1 MNHREIKKGDRIAF
15 KAIDELAGTE
25 FTPIGIVIGFGEE
38 VRKKYP
44 VECAEAPDDM
54 ILVKSTDHGN
64 LYVVHPSEVLEI
76 TKPEQLLNLDAKR
89 VGTVRKVENFKEEK

>member
-15 KAIDELAGTE
+15 RAIDELAATE
-25 FTPIGIVIGFGEE
+25 FTPIGIVIGFSEE
-38 VRKKYP
+38 IRKKYP

-54 ILVKSTDHGN
+54 LLVKSTYHGN

>member
-1 MNHREIKKGDRIAF
+1 MSNREVKKGDRIAF

-25 FTPIGIVIGFGEE
+25 FTPIGDVIGFGEE

-44 VECAEAPDDM
+44 VECAEASDDM
-54 ILVKSTDHGN
+54 ILVKSVHHGN

-89 VGTVRKVENFKEEK
+89 VGTVRKVQ

>member
-15 KAIDELAGTE
+15 RAIDELAATE
-25 FTPIGIVIGFGEE
+25 FTPIGDVIGFGEE

-54 ILVKSTDHGN
+54 LLVKSTDHGN

-89 VGTVRKVENFKEEK
+89 VGTVRKAENFKEET

>member
-15 KAIDELAGTE
+15 RAMDELAATE

-54 ILVKSTDHGN
+54 ILVKSVHHGN
-64 LYVVHPSEVLEI
+64 LYVVHPQEVLEI
-76 TKPEQLLNLDAKR
+76 TKPEQRLNLEAKR
-89 VGTVRKVENFKEEK
+89 IGSVRKMENLEEVK

>member
-15 KAIDELAGTE
+15 KAIDELGATN
-25 FTPIGIVIGFGEE
+25 FTPIGIVIGLGEE

-44 VECAEAPDDM
+44 VECAEASDDM

-76 TKPEQLLNLDAKR
+76 TKPEQRLNLEAKR
-89 VGTVRKVENFKEEK
+89 IGSVRKMENLEEVK

>member
-1 MNHREIKKGDRIAF
+1 MNNKKVKRGDRIAF
-15 KAIDELAGTE
+15 KAMDELGATE

-54 ILVKSTDHGN
+54 ILVKSVHHGN
-64 LYVVHPSEVLEI
+64 LYVVHPSEVLEV
-76 TKPEQLLNLDAKR
+76 TKPGQLLNLDAKR
-89 VGTVRKVENFKEEK
+89 VGTVRKVE

>member
-15 KAIDELAGTE
+15 RAMDEFTATE

-44 VECAEAPDDM
+44 IECAEAPDDM
-54 ILVKSTDHGN
+54 ILVKSVHHGN
-64 LYVVHPSEVLEI
+64 LYVVHPSEVLEV
-76 TKPEQLLNLDAKR
+76 TKPEQRLNLEAKR
-89 VGTVRKVENFKEEK
+89 VGTIRKVENLEEVK

>member
-1 MNHREIKKGDRIAF
+1 MNHKVKKGDRIAF
-15 KAIDELAGTE
+15 KAIDERAETK

-44 VECAEAPDDM
+44 VECAEAPDEM
-54 ILVKSTDHGN
+54 ILVKSVHHGN

-76 TKPEQLLNLDAKR
+76 TKPEQRLNLEAKR
-89 VGTVRKVENFKEEK
+89 VGSVRKVDSKK